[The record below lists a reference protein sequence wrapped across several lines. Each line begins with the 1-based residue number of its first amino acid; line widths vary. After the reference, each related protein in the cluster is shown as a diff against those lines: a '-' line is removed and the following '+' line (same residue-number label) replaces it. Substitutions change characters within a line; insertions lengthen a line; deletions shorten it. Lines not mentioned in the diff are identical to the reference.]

1 MGHLRQ
7 GSWSLRGG
15 LDRRGFLG
23 SQSNWVHEKKCTDEK
38 KGHGVRL
45 DYIA

>member
-1 MGHLRQ
+1 MGDFRL
-7 GSWSLRGG
+7 GSWSLRGR

-23 SQSNWVHEKKCTDEK
+23 SQSNWVHEKKYTDEI